1 MTYAERVGMRSGIAV
16 LTNTKQ
22 DPPKSII
29 QYPKYN
35 NPIRCRNHFEK
46 TKETVL
52 KIVSPIVEKLKV
64 KHIKKIS
71 GNGILVETADQKDLT
86 TLLKYRKLRE
96 AGFVI
101 NVPAKK
107 CLRVICDVSRANND
121 EEIMKALIEQ
131 NLNTNM
137 KEMLRRQVRVQDYLM
152 AKRCYKCHNFGH
164 TAKYCRNDK
173 EICGHCREEG
183 HASKIVLTKTKIQF
197 AIIAREAEKHH
208 HTPLWIRP
216 ISLIKATRRL

>member
-1 MTYAERVGMRSGIAV
+1 MVLQQGKQDQQQTLESAVEKVIQRSGKLNMTYAERVGMRSGIAV

-52 KIVSPIVEKLKV
+52 KIVSPIAKKLKV

-71 GNGILVETADQKDLT
+71 GNGILVETAGQKDLT

-96 AGFVI
+96 AGFVV

-107 CLRVICDVSRANND
+107 CPRVIIYDVSRANND
-121 EEIMKALIEQ
+121 EIMKALIEQ
-131 NLNTNM
+131 NLETNT
-137 KEMLRRQVRVQDYLM
+137 KEMFRRQVRLAFKTGDR
-152 AKRCYKCHNFGH
+152 K
-164 TAKYCRNDK
+164 K
-173 EICGHCREEG
+173 ERLSAGNWVVET
-183 HASKIVLTKTKIQF
+183 SKE
-197 AIIAREAEKHH
+197 ARE
-208 HTPLWIRP
+208 I
-216 ISLIKATRRL
+216 LIKKERIYIGWNCYRV